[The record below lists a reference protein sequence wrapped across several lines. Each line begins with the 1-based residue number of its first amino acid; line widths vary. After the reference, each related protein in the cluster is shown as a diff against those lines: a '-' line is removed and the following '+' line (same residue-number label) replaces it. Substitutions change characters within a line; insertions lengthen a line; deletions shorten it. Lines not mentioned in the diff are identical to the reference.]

1 MSSPL
6 RIKKKFTHNFMET
19 FLKNG
24 SIKQT
29 LSFENSN
36 VGETFDT
43 KIDIKYNSN
52 LIIPLPSM
60 SIFKFIIFLL
70 KWYEYK

>member
-1 MSSPL
+1 
-6 RIKKKFTHNFMET
+6 MET

>member
-6 RIKKKFTHNFMET
+6 GIFFEITHYFMET

-24 SIKQT
+24 SIIQT
-29 LSFENSN
+29 LPLENSN
-36 VGETFDT
+36 MGETFDT

-52 LIIPLPSM
+52 LIIPLPYM

-70 KWYEYK
+70 

>member
-6 RIKKKFTHNFMET
+6 GIKKKFTHNFVET

-36 VGETFDT
+36 VGETFNT

-52 LIIPLPSM
+52 LIIPSM
-60 SIFKFIIFLL
+60 SIFEFIIFLL
-70 KWYEYK
+70 